1 MPVEWNPF
9 ASSTDELVTLRHSLF
24 RVSLTGHVHACMH
37 ACTDVVA
44 SVVICFAREGDMS
57 LFFFFF
63 SSSSLSIYLSL
74 YLFRFSDLYLYRKE
88 WNRKEVV
95 RFNSRSFPR
104 FNWRFFFYRGEKVSI
119 CLVYNFS
126 NNRQVEDDWIIGWI
140 IGGGKSNIG
149 FLLIRIWT
157 DFLRIKY

>member
-1 MPVEWNPF
+1 MHATRPATTGIGHARGMKPICVEHRRACNF
-9 ASSTDELVTLRHSLF
+9 ASLSFPCFVDRTR
-24 RVSLTGHVHACMH
+24 ACMH
-37 ACTDVVA
+37 ACMHRCGGECGDLLCERGGYVA
-44 SVVICFAREGDMS
+44 F
-57 LFFFFF
+57 LFFFF

-126 NNRQVEDDWIIGWI
+126 NNRQVEDDWIIG
-140 IGGGKSNIG
+140 
-149 FLLIRIWT
+149 
-157 DFLRIKY
+157 